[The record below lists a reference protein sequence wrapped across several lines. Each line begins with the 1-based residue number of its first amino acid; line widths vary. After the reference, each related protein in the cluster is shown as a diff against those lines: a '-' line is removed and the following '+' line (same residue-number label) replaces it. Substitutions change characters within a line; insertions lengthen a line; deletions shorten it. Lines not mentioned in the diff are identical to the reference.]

1 MAVVYPGN
9 IEGEGLIHKSKM
21 NSNGTFSVGKTW
33 RLNELRG
40 VEVTDVSCMFA
51 SWSRRVLTPAQP
63 LTFNVTL
70 ARTYRWQTE
79 KASEQVEFLN
89 VLVDLFRSVS
99 GGTLQVIGLAEPGI
113 RSGEMHFCSYD
124 RGSPLS
130 AVRPLAAEGPSRTP
144 TPPITAPQPFDARRL
159 RNTASRDLRG
169 YEDLPSSYPSVPVA
183 EAPSISR
190 RGPSPVS
197 SGPPSPLDSTTGI
210 IPSPRPRRTSQ
221 SSSST
226 VRLRGTWVAGPPSSS
241 KMLGGSD
248 VSSTQIQSTSRL
260 SVTTASSETQS
271 SKDQYSFH
279 ASGSSL
285 DVPSTATS
293 VSRSPTS
300 VLAPSEFRRSPS
312 PVSSSYSKKRTNAQT
327 RGPSV
332 PPEQAQHRREQKAR
346 ISFFDPANQSAL
358 DRLIFRGS
366 GTSDPEG
373 EEEGT
378 QDIMANVEE
387 MLEGY
392 EWASD
397 DILGRMRGRGAVDQ
411 IEARLLD
418 ELMALEK
425 VFDFI
430 MARDDNCK
438 WPFFQ
443 ANVHSFIET
452 DDRVTLVLNFL
463 DEAINELDNMDGLV
477 SSYKIHLNA
486 S

>member
-1 MAVVYPGN
+1 MAIVYPGN
-9 IEGEGLIHKSKM
+9 AEGEGLIHKSKM

-33 RLNELRG
+33 MLNELRG
-40 VEVTDVSCMFA
+40 VEVTDVSCTFV
-51 SWSRRVLTPAQP
+51 SWYHCVLTPTQP

-70 ARTYRWQTE
+70 ARAYRWQTE
-79 KASEQVEFLN
+79 KASEQVEFLHA
-89 VLVDLFRSVS
+89 LVDLFRSVS

-130 AVRPLAAEGPSRTP
+130 AVRSLAEEGPSRESRTS
-144 TPPITAPQPFDARRL
+144 TPPTASRPFDARRL

-169 YEDLPSSYPSVPVA
+169 YEDLPSNYSSVPVA
-183 EAPSISR
+183 GARPVSR
-190 RGPSPVS
+190 TRPSPVS
-197 SGPPSPLDSTTGI
+197 SGPPSPLESTTGL

-226 VRLRGTWVAGPPSSS
+226 VRLRGTWVAGPTSSS
-241 KMLGGSD
+241 KMSGGSN
-248 VSSTQIQSTSRL
+248 VLSTQFQSTSRL
-260 SVTTASSETQS
+260 SVTTASSETRS
-271 SKDQYSFH
+271 FKDHYSFH

-285 DVPSTATS
+285 DVPSTTTS
-293 VSRSPTS
+293 VNRSPTS
-300 VLAPSEFRRSPS
+300 VLAPSDFRRSPS
-312 PVSSSYSKKRTNAQT
+312 PASSSNSKMKTNAQT

-332 PPEQAQHRREQKAR
+332 PPEQAQLRREQKAR

-430 MARDDNCK
+430 MARDGNCK
-438 WPFFQ
+438 RPFFPGE
-443 ANVHSFIET
+443 HTFIHR
-452 DDRVTLVLNFL
+452 D
-463 DEAINELDNMDGLV
+463 
-477 SSYKIHLNA
+477 
-486 S
+486 

>member
-1 MAVVYPGN
+1 MAIVYPGN
-9 IEGEGLIHKSKM
+9 VEGEGLIHKSKM

-40 VEVTDVSCMFA
+40 VEVTDVSCTFV
-51 SWSRRVLTPAQP
+51 SWSHCVLTPTQP

-70 ARTYRWQTE
+70 ARAYRWQTE
-79 KASEQVEFLN
+79 KASEQVEFLHA
-89 VLVDLFRSVS
+89 LVDLFRSVS
-99 GGTLQVIGLAEPGI
+99 GGTLQVIGLAEPASGI

-124 RGSPLS
+124 RDSPLS
-130 AVRPLAAEGPSRTP
+130 AVRSLAEEGPSRESRTP
-144 TPPITAPQPFDARRL
+144 TPPVTASRPFDARQL

-169 YEDLPSSYPSVPVA
+169 YEDLPGNYSSAPVA
-183 EAPSISR
+183 GARSVSR
-190 RGPSPVS
+190 RRPSPVS

-226 VRLRGTWVAGPPSSS
+226 VRLRGTWVAGPASSS
-241 KMLGGSD
+241 KMSGGSN
-248 VSSTQIQSTSRL
+248 VLSTQFQSTSRL
-260 SVTTASSETQS
+260 SVTTASSETRS
-271 SKDQYSFH
+271 FKDHYSFH

-293 VSRSPTS
+293 VNRSPTS
-300 VLAPSEFRRSPS
+300 VLAPSDFRRSPS
-312 PVSSSYSKKRTNAQT
+312 PASSSNSKMKTNAQT

-332 PPEQAQHRREQKAR
+332 PPEQAQLRREQKAR

-438 WPFFQ
+438 RPFFPGE
-443 ANVHSFIET
+443 HSFFHR
-452 DDRVTLVLNFL
+452 D
-463 DEAINELDNMDGLV
+463 
-477 SSYKIHLNA
+477 
-486 S
+486 

>member
-1 MAVVYPGN
+1 MAVVYSGN
-9 IEGEGLIHKSKM
+9 AGGEGFIHKSKM

-40 VEVTDVSCMFA
+40 VEVTDVSCTFV
-51 SWSRRVLTPAQP
+51 SWSHRVLTSTQP

-79 KASEQVEFLN
+79 KASEQVEFLH
-89 VLVDLFRSVS
+89 VLVDLFRAVS

-113 RSGEMHFCSYD
+113 RSGEVYFCSYD

-130 AVRPLAAEGPSRTP
+130 AVRSLAEEGPSRESRTP
-144 TPPITAPQPFDARRL
+144 TPPITASRPFDARRL
-159 RNTASRDLRG
+159 RNAASRDLRG
-169 YEDLPSSYPSVPVA
+169 YEDLPSNYSSVPVA
-183 EAPSISR
+183 EARSASR
-190 RGPSPVS
+190 RRPSPPS

-226 VRLRGTWVAGPPSSS
+226 VRLRGTWVAGPASSS
-241 KMLGGSD
+241 KVSGGSE
-248 VSSTQIQSTSRL
+248 VSSTQFPSTSRL
-260 SVTTASSETQS
+260 SVTTASSETRS
-271 SKDQYSFH
+271 SKDYYGLH

-300 VLAPSEFRRSPS
+300 VLAPSDFRRSPS
-312 PVSSSYSKKRTNAQT
+312 PASSSHSKMKTNAQN
-327 RGPSV
+327 RGQSV
-332 PPEQAQHRREQKAR
+332 PPEQAQLRREQKAR

-425 VFDFI
+425 VFEFI
-430 MARDDNCK
+430 HG
-438 WPFFQ
+438 P
-443 ANVHSFIET
+443 
-452 DDRVTLVLNFL
+452 
-463 DEAINELDNMDGLV
+463 
-477 SSYKIHLNA
+477 
-486 S
+486 